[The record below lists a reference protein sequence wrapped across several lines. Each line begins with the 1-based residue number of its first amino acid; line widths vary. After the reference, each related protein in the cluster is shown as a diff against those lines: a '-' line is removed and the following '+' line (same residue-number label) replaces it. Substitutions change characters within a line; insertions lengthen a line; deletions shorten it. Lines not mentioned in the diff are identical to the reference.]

1 MCFHFIT
8 FLSLYTFATSH
19 ILEISLHKFKAIH
32 SQSQSD
38 RNTTRSRENSKE
50 MKYKLKKMKRNNNQ
64 IILNKPLQFELK
76 LFLISFESLKM
87 MRRCCCCCRRGCWR

>member
-8 FLSLYTFATSH
+8 FLSLSTFATSH

-32 SQSQSD
+32 
-38 RNTTRSRENSKE
+38 RENSNE

-76 LFLISFESLKM
+76 LFLISFGSLKM